1 MTQIFIEGLGNVE
14 ISGNVPTKEE
24 EQAII
29 QQLQS
34 SEDSLATDTITPEMV
49 TPSLGDEPKLQ
60 GLEFIGGRP
69 TFEATGALAGGIPGT
84 VAGGL
89 PGSVAGGTLG
99 AMGGGQIYDIIQSNL
114 TDEEIGFGT
123 QIEAA
128 KKDFQRE
135 ALLQSFFSKIPGI
148 GTKLKTA
155 IFGKPNKELYG
166 SAKRMNFPLSL
177 SDSGNMIS
185 KGYGRVIGVFPYVGT
200 PIKKQFAAKADIIN
214 KTADD
219 TLNLFAPNVN
229 LTKLGIDMAEAS
241 KSTYGDFRR
250 ISGLLY
256 DDFYDTAQRVKAPI
270 IPTDT
275 FKNSL
280 KNYINLIDDG
290 VI

>member
-99 AMGGGQIYDIIQSNL
+99 IIS
-114 TDEEIGFGT
+114 I
-123 QIEAA
+123 
-128 KKDFQRE
+128 
-135 ALLQSFFSKIPGI
+135 
-148 GTKLKTA
+148 TA
-155 IFGKPNKELYG
+155 GANATRVGKY
-166 SAKRMNFPLSL
+166 A
-177 SDSGNMIS
+177 D
-185 KGYGRVIGVFPYVGT
+185 VGT
-200 PIKKQFAAKADIIN
+200 SDVRMLLTNTNTGTGTGFLTIRYIQN
-214 KTADD
+214 N
-219 TLNLFAPNVN
+219 NL
-229 LTKLGIDMAEAS
+229 S
-241 KSTYGDFRR
+241 
-250 ISGLLY
+250 
-256 DDFYDTAQRVKAPI
+256 
-270 IPTDT
+270 
-275 FKNSL
+275 
-280 KNYINLIDDG
+280 
-290 VI
+290 